1 MLLTLGKAGC
11 KWTLRV
17 TGPVTGKRRDA
28 GPACLPRSL
37 LRTHVKALAMGRS
50 IDAGK
55 HSINECDRE
64 QEAASVAAAA
74 LPFQNAA
81 HALPSELRPS
91 DAEKY

>member
-1 MLLTLGKAGC
+1 
-11 KWTLRV
+11 
-17 TGPVTGKRRDA
+17 
-28 GPACLPRSL
+28 
-37 LRTHVKALAMGRS
+37 MGSS

-55 HSINECDRE
+55 HSIIERDRE

-91 DAEKY
+91 DADKY